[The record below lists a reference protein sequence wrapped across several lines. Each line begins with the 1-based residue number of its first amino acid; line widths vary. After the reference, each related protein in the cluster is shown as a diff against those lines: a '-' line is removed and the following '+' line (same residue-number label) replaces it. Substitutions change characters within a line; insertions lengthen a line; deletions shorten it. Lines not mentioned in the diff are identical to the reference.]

1 MCADNTKQAAR
12 RLLDRDVVPVLIAYV
27 EWVLREAA
35 QRGIHRLYFLARD
48 GYVLQKIA
56 ERFCAAHRLDIQ
68 CRYLYCSRMSLRMP
82 DYHLIG
88 EEAFRL
94 LSQPGYHVTLR
105 SLFQRVTLPETLYS
119 RILSE
124 MGLSQ
129 PVPLDREL
137 TAAQVRLYGEKCKN
151 SPSFCG
157 WLQSASQAAYPDT
170 IGYFRQ
176 EGLFDENCLA
186 IVDSGWIGSMQ
197 RSLRQLL
204 ESAGYQGTICGFYFG
219 LYTKPLEKADGE
231 YFTFYFSKT
240 GPVLDKALFNNN
252 VLECILAA
260 PHGMTVGY
268 RWKKGRYEPVL
279 QSDSGPEQIR
289 LIEAG
294 VSCILLAVERYLLA
308 GQQSLTRRDCVRILR
323 RFMARPSRQEAELW
337 GSCSFCDDIS
347 GQYVLTLAS
356 EAQVSSLKYYSLFSK
371 ILRKLTRGEKSEPD
385 LLWPYGTAAFVQSP
399 LKRCWYCGNI
409 FLWAWL
415 KYVREKW
422 K

>member
-12 RLLDRDVVPVLIAYV
+12 RLLDRDVAPVLIAYV

-137 TAAQVRLYGEKCKN
+137 TAAQVRLYCK
-151 SPSFCG
+151 
-157 WLQSASQAAYPDT
+157 
-170 IGYFRQ
+170 
-176 EGLFDENCLA
+176 
-186 IVDSGWIGSMQ
+186 
-197 RSLRQLL
+197 
-204 ESAGYQGTICGFYFG
+204 AG
-219 LYTKPLEKADGE
+219 
-231 YFTFYFSKT
+231 
-240 GPVLDKALFNNN
+240 
-252 VLECILAA
+252 
-260 PHGMTVGY
+260 
-268 RWKKGRYEPVL
+268 
-279 QSDSGPEQIR
+279 
-289 LIEAG
+289 
-294 VSCILLAVERYLLA
+294 
-308 GQQSLTRRDCVRILR
+308 
-323 RFMARPSRQEAELW
+323 
-337 GSCSFCDDIS
+337 
-347 GQYVLTLAS
+347 
-356 EAQVSSLKYYSLFSK
+356 
-371 ILRKLTRGEKSEPD
+371 
-385 LLWPYGTAAFVQSP
+385 
-399 LKRCWYCGNI
+399 
-409 FLWAWL
+409 
-415 KYVREKW
+415 
-422 K
+422 